1 MPRCD
6 VRLPGQLPIGRQ
18 RLVVV
23 LAVLSVAVAAIV
35 LPGPGDDARGQARS
49 SAYQPFAC
57 DQPGSSDPQ
66 QRRQEIQLDNGAGD
80 FTAAGRMYPCLAGVR
95 WHLQSGNVT
104 TSSTTPAIGQIRTAY
119 GRKFPNTVFYAAAGS
134 RTDLYQLAFSSL
146 QFCTGDTTPI
156 GACAPGG
163 TTDIQLYADSADAP
177 GPKSAANYRLTIDPD
192 QAITI
197 GGSGV
202 WTEVL
207 ATANSSFTVPVAEL
221 PTATHLACAL
231 VGGTARGG
239 FLGIGG
245 TCELSASDFAGDLAQ
260 WLGGGENYTLL
271 GVNLDLYYL
280 VTHRQ
285 NPSDPYT
292 QIPVD
297 GSGNPL
303 NSIQLPNTT
312 ISVS

>member
-1 MPRCD
+1 M
-6 VRLPGQLPIGRQ
+6 RLPEARGVASIGRQ
-18 RLVVV
+18 RLLVG
-23 LAVLSVAVAAIV
+23 LAVLALAAAAVLA
-35 LPGPGDDARGQARS
+35 PRSGDGALGQAPS
-49 SAYQPFAC
+49 SAHQPFAC
-57 DQPGSSDPQ
+57 DQPGSSNPQ
-66 QRRQEIQLDNGAGD
+66 QRRQEIQLDNGSGD
-80 FTAAGRMYPCLAGVR
+80 FSAAGRMHPCLAGVR
-95 WHLQSGNVT
+95 WHLQSGNVA
-104 TSSTTPAIGQIRTAY
+104 TSDSGAAIGQIRTAY
-119 GRKFPNTVFYAAAGS
+119 GRKFPGTVHWAAAGS
-134 RTDLYQLAFSSL
+134 RTDLYQVAFSGL
-146 QFCTGDTTPI
+146 QFCTGDTTPVS
-156 GACAPGG
+156 ACPSAG

-177 GPKSAANYRLTIDPD
+177 APRSASNYRLTIDPD

-207 ATANSSFTVPVAEL
+207 ATANSSFTVPVSQL

-245 TCELSASDFAGDLAQ
+245 TCELSAADFAGDLAQ

-271 GVNLDLYYL
+271 GVNLDLYHL

-292 QIPVD
+292 QVPVD

>member
-1 MPRCD
+1 MRP
-6 VRLPGQLPIGRQ
+6 PEAAAGRQ

-23 LAVLSVAVAAIV
+23 LAVLVVGAAFLLVPRVGDVAS
-35 LPGPGDDARGQARS
+35 GQAPQAS
-49 SAYQPFAC
+49 YQPFLC
-57 DQPGSSDPQ
+57 DQPGSGNPQ
-66 QRRQEIQLDNGAGD
+66 QRRQDVQLDNGAGD
-80 FTAAGRMYPCLAGVR
+80 FDAAGRMYPCLAGVR
-95 WHLQSGNVT
+95 WHLQSGNVA
-104 TSSTTPAIGQIRTAY
+104 TSDPGVAIGQIRTAF
-119 GRKFPNTVFYAAAGS
+119 GRKFPSTVYYAAAGS
-134 RTDLYQLAFSSL
+134 RTDLYQVAFSGL
-146 QFCTGDTTPI
+146 QFCSGDTTPVA
-156 GACAPGG
+156 ACTPSG
-163 TTDIQLYADSADAP
+163 TTDLQLYADSGDAP
-177 GPKSAANYRLTIDPD
+177 APKSATNYRLTIDPD

-207 ATANSSFTVPVAEL
+207 ATANSSFTVPVAQL
-221 PTATHLACAL
+221 PTATHLACGL

-271 GVNLDLYYL
+271 GVNLDFYYL

-292 QIPVD
+292 QVPVD

-303 NSIQLPNTT
+303 NSIRLPNTT
-312 ISVS
+312 ISVG

>member
-1 MPRCD
+1 MRLS
-6 VRLPGQLPIGRQ
+6 VRRQ
-18 RLVVV
+18 RWLVLAAILVVAAA
-23 LAVLSVAVAAIV
+23 AVLV
-35 LPGPGDDARGQARS
+35 PRTGDRALGQGRS
-49 SAYQPFAC
+49 SAYQPFPC
-57 DQPGSSDPQ
+57 DQPGSTDPQ
-66 QRRQEIQLDNGAGD
+66 QRRQEVQLDNGAGD
-80 FTAAGRMYPCLAGVR
+80 FNATGRMHPCLAGVR

-104 TSSTTPAIGQIRTAY
+104 TSDPGLAIGQIRTAY
-119 GRKFPNTVFYAAAGS
+119 GRKFPITVYYAAAGS
-134 RTDLYQLAFSSL
+134 RTDLYQVAFSGL
-146 QFCTGDTTPI
+146 QFCTGDTTPV
-156 GACAPGG
+156 GACPSSG
-163 TTDIQLYADSADAP
+163 TNDIQLYADSGDAP
-177 GPKSAANYRLTIDPD
+177 APKSASNYRLTIDPD

-207 ATANSSFTVPVAEL
+207 TTANSSFTVPVAQL
-221 PTATHLACAL
+221 PTATHLACGL

-271 GVNLDLYYL
+271 GVNLDFYYL

-292 QIPVD
+292 QVPVD

>member
-1 MPRCD
+1 MQRPD
-6 VRLPGQLPIGRQ
+6 GVLPGQLTIGRQ

-23 LAVLSVAVAAIV
+23 LAILAVAATTILV
-35 LPGPGDDARGQARS
+35 PRPGDGARGQAQS
-49 SAYQPFAC
+49 NAYQPFAC
-57 DQPGSSDPQ
+57 DQPGSSNPQ

-80 FTAAGRMYPCLAGVR
+80 FNAAGRMYPCLAGVR

-119 GRKFPNTVFYAAAGS
+119 GREFPNTVYYAAAGS
-134 RTDLYQLAFSSL
+134 RTDLYQMAFSGL

-156 GACAPGG
+156 SACAPTG
-163 TTDIQLYADSADAP
+163 TKDIQLYADTADAP
-177 GPKSAANYRLTIDPD
+177 GPKAATNYRLTITPD

-221 PTATHLACAL
+221 PTATHLACGL
-231 VGGTARGG
+231 VGGIARGG

-245 TCELSASDFAGDLAQ
+245 TCELSASDFSGTLAQ

-271 GVNLDLYYL
+271 GINLDLYYL

-285 NPSDPYT
+285 NPTDPYT

>member
-1 MPRCD
+1 M
-6 VRLPGQLPIGRQ
+6 RLPEAPGVASIGRQ
-18 RLVVV
+18 RLLVG
-23 LAVLSVAVAAIV
+23 LAVLALAAAAVLA
-35 LPGPGDDARGQARS
+35 PRSGDGALGQAPS
-49 SAYQPFAC
+49 SAHQPFAC
-57 DQPGSSDPQ
+57 DQPGSSNPQ
-66 QRRQEIQLDNGAGD
+66 QRRQEIQLDNGSGD
-80 FTAAGRMYPCLAGVR
+80 FNASGRMHPCLAGVR
-95 WHLQSGNVT
+95 WHLQSGNVA
-104 TSSTTPAIGQIRTAY
+104 TSDSGAAIGQIRTAY
-119 GRKFPNTVFYAAAGS
+119 GRKFPGTVYWAAAGS
-134 RTDLYQLAFSSL
+134 RTDLYQVAFSGL
-146 QFCTGDTTPI
+146 QFCTGDTTPV
-156 GACAPGG
+156 GACPSAG

-177 GPKSAANYRLTIDPD
+177 APKSAGNYRLTIDPD

-207 ATANSSFTVPVAEL
+207 ATASSSFTVPVAQL

-245 TCELSASDFAGDLAQ
+245 TCELSAADFAGDLAQ

-292 QIPVD
+292 QVPVD

>member
-1 MPRCD
+1 MNLS
-6 VRLPGQLPIGRQ
+6 VRRQ
-18 RLVVV
+18 RWLVLGAILVVATASV
-23 LAVLSVAVAAIV
+23 L
-35 LPGPGDDARGQARS
+35 LPRTGDRALGQGRS

-57 DQPGSSDPQ
+57 DQPGSADPQ
-66 QRRQEIQLDNGAGD
+66 QRRQEVQLDNGAGD
-80 FTAAGRMYPCLAGVR
+80 FNAAGRMHPCLAGVR
-95 WHLQSGNVT
+95 WHLQSGSVT
-104 TSSTTPAIGQIRTAY
+104 TSDPGLAIGQIRTAY
-119 GRKFPNTVFYAAAGS
+119 GRKFPNTVYYAAAGS
-134 RTDLYQLAFSSL
+134 RTDLYQVAFSGL
-146 QFCTGDTTPI
+146 QFCTGDTTPVA
-156 GACAPGG
+156 ACPASG
-163 TTDIQLYADSADAP
+163 TNDIQLYADSGDAP
-177 GPKSAANYRLTIDPD
+177 APKAAGNYRLTIDPD

-207 ATANSSFTVPVAEL
+207 ATANSSFTVPVAQL
-221 PTATHLACAL
+221 PTATHLACGL

-271 GVNLDLYYL
+271 GVNLDFYYL

-292 QIPVD
+292 QVPVD